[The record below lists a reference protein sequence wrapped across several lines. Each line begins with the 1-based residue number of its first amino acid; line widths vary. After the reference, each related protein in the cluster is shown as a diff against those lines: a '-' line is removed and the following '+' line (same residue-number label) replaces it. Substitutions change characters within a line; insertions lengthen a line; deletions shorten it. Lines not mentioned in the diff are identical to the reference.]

1 LTGEHPLPGACAC
14 GVVAGLLRLGLAL
27 AVVLAVLAGAAEL
40 ALRAAGVKPQPARE
54 ATNVVPDGW
63 TGFRLRPGVS
73 GQESFVT
80 NDLGMHA
87 PRSYAPAPA
96 PGVLRVA
103 LLGSSVVYGI
113 NLPFSDTL
121 ASATE
126 RELRA
131 AGRVAEVLNFGTHAY
146 SIVNVSAL
154 LQSYVHQLD
163 PAVVVVVV
171 DLQVGRARWPPVR
184 PGVPSP
190 DDGAAALE
198 GLPALV
204 ARGARHSVV
213 LSLVDDPRPARRW
226 LRRTTGLQL
235 HPHPGLEPLG
245 RGARAAADAAAS
257 PSEPLAGP
265 AAATAEGVEEYERRR
280 ERELRAP
287 LAAMAAFAAEASIE
301 LYFVTPYGPYFDV
314 TGEELGR
321 MSVGHFIE
329 DATRAHG
336 DARRAL
342 GAEVELV
349 TRVVRRVGDASSAG
363 VIDMLEASRA
373 TSRRRS
379 GHFAADGVHLTR
391 EGNEAL
397 GRIIAAR
404 IVADLEPGSRPG
416 S

>member
-1 LTGEHPLPGACAC
+1 LTGEHPAAGAGAC

-27 AVVLAVLAGAAEL
+27 AVVLAVLAAAAEL

-63 TGFRLRPGVS
+63 TGFRLRPGVT
-73 GQESFVT
+73 GQEPFVT

-87 PRSYAPAPA
+87 PRSYAAAPD

-113 NLPFSDTL
+113 KLPFSDTL

-146 SIVNVSAL
+146 SIVHVSAL
-154 LQSYVHQLD
+154 LQSYVHQLEPD
-163 PAVVVVVV
+163 VVVVVV
-171 DLQVGRARWPPVR
+171 DLQVGRARWPSLR
-184 PGVPSP
+184 PGDTP
-190 DDGAAALE
+190 DAETAALE

-213 LSLVDDPRPARRW
+213 LGLVDDPRPARRW

-235 HPHPGLEPLG
+235 HPHPGLEPVG
-245 RGARAAADAAAS
+245 RGARATAGEPAHAPAPRAS
-257 PSEPLAGP
+257 P
-265 AAATAEGVEEYERRR
+265 AAAPAEGVEEYERRR
-280 ERELRAP
+280 ERELAAP
-287 LAAMAAFAAEASIE
+287 LAAMAAFAAEASIA

-314 TGEELGR
+314 TSEELGR

-336 DARRAL
+336 NASRAL

-349 TRVVRRVGDASSAG
+349 TRVVRRVGDSSSAG

-373 TSRRRS
+373 ASRRRS

-391 EGNEAL
+391 EGNDAL

-404 IVADLEPGSRPG
+404 IALDLEPGSRPG